1 MCIKLNILKP
11 VKIINKLIL
20 FFISIFIFGFSYSFA
35 LDDNKKTISEL
46 KNNIKELEADK
57 KHVNFVF
64 SASLKEYWGIKK
76 FLKSNLSKENINFI
90 ILKINKYKAQK
101 KEIDAIIKLK
111 NNTEEDLWKKVVEL
125 RKKLYIKI
133 RPYILDSKIE
143 LFNKFIEKDI
153 LRIEKNY
160 IISSNIKE
168 VNKTL
173 DKKVK
178 TIKWKILENQ
188 INISEK
194 LDYILEKKIR
204 MKILIFK
211 NSKNF
216 KDLSD
221 SRKKI
226 IFKLVIKK
234 IDEKLVKIDYKKD
247 SKKILIYKMMRKI
260 LLEM

>member
-1 MCIKLNILKP
+1 MCIKLNILKL
-11 VKIINKLIL
+11 INKLSI
-20 FFISIFIFGFSYSFA
+20 FFIFILSFNYSFA

-64 SASLKEYWGIKK
+64 SSSLKEYWEIKEFIK
-76 FLKSNLSKENINFI
+76 NDLSKKDINFI
-90 ILKINKYKAQK
+90 LSKINRYKLKK
-101 KEIDAIIKLK
+101 KEIDFIIKTQNK
-111 NNTEEDLWKKVVEL
+111 VEENLWKKVVEF
-125 RKKLYIKI
+125 RKDLYAEI
-133 RPYILDSKIE
+133 RPYILKSKIE

-153 LRIEKNY
+153 LRIKKNY
-160 IISSNIKE
+160 IISSSIKK

-173 DKKVK
+173 NKKVK

-188 INISEK
+188 FKLEQK
-194 LDYILEKKIR
+194 LDNILEKKIR

-211 NSKNF
+211 NSNKF
-216 KDLSD
+216 KKLSD
-221 SRKKI
+221 ERKKK

-234 IDEKLVKIDYKKD
+234 IDETLMKMSNKQDNKKVLRYNII
-247 SKKILIYKMMRKI
+247 KKI